1 MGSGSEFAQLVAELL
16 LPWLLI
22 HLHGF
27 NGLLDG
33 LHEALHF
40 TVGSWPQRVTFWCFL
55 VLPSS
60 VMISNITSGVS
71 DL

>member
-16 LPWLLI
+16 LPWLVI

-40 TVGSWPQRVTFWCFL
+40 TVGSWPQRGDLLVFTILSNDFQYHKRCF
-55 VLPSS
+55 
-60 VMISNITSGVS
+60 
-71 DL
+71 